1 MLSKLV
7 HWKDVEAVIAHFF
20 NNGALNVLVFA
31 CLWIQVQIA
40 LNWTNIYT
48 SLSDKPFK
56 EVNRVT
62 ILPFAYHVQIAWR
75 WLGIHEFVP
84 ATIIQLWKCF
94 LQVDSYIISIC
105 FCRQGS
111 FFSPSPA
118 TRSSCFS
125 SLVGTSCCALDARQ
139 KNFTVTSFTV
149 FLFFA
154 FVGLFEAGR
163 RPFEFNGPE
172 PDVDALDW
180 ELLLYE
186 ANNRRNSSR
195 ARTGLL
201 DESCCPACAVGVTVD
216 VSLDAFW
223 TTGELIKLVA
233 AWDNK
238 RAASVRS
245 VGCG

>member
-62 ILPFAYHVQIAWR
+62 
-75 WLGIHEFVP
+75 
-84 ATIIQLWKCF
+84 IQLWKCF

-154 FVGLFEAGR
+154 FVELFEAGR
-163 RPFEFNGPE
+163 RLFEFNGPE
-172 PDVDALDW
+172 PDVDALD
-180 ELLLYE
+180 
-186 ANNRRNSSR
+186 
-195 ARTGLL
+195 
-201 DESCCPACAVGVTVD
+201 
-216 VSLDAFW
+216 
-223 TTGELIKLVA
+223 
-233 AWDNK
+233 
-238 RAASVRS
+238 
-245 VGCG
+245 